1 MDEINQTLR
10 SGTKIRNHNVEN
22 WGGQGVAYNSW
33 MRGLNNLSI
42 YCITSPISSPS
53 LPKLR
58 ACCLK
63 DGSRK
68 ALRLDD
74 GRGGVSSVIDVFQWK
89 TSRPKIV
96 GCVWHYPALSLQNLS
111 SELHLLQA
119 LCFFTWSEDI
129 LRMMKS
135 VFLHG
140 HDMMKARWHSLPH
153 YAGGSSEASGR
164 PTANSRGRQG
174 QEVCWV
180 CSAGPE
186 NRMNLIP

>member
-1 MDEINQTLR
+1 
-10 SGTKIRNHNVEN
+10 
-22 WGGQGVAYNSW
+22 
-33 MRGLNNLSI
+33 MRGLSNLSI

-74 GRGGVSSVIDVFQWK
+74 GRGGVSSVIDVLQWK

-96 GCVWHYPALSLQNLS
+96 VVVFDTIQLWVPIIWAVSFICFKPCV
-111 SELHLLQA
+111 
-119 LCFFTWSEDI
+119 FFTWSEDI

-135 VFLHG
+135 MFLHG

-153 YAGGSSEASGR
+153 YAGCSSEASGR